1 MPLPLVLIAFCA
13 HVAVLVRVLTYR
25 RNGARHRH
33 RASWFAWAVVTVAG
47 GASIELLLHAG
58 SVGFFEAATAVL
70 LAMSV
75 CGTRGNV
82 ARLLRS
88 E

>member
-1 MPLPLVLIAFCA
+1 MHLPFALIALAA

-33 RASWFAWAVVTVAG
+33 RAAWFAWTVAAIAG

-58 SVGFFEAATAVL
+58 ATGFFDAATAVL

>member
-1 MPLPLVLIAFCA
+1 MAFPFALIALAA
-13 HVAVLVRVLTYR
+13 HLAVLVRVLTYR
-25 RNGARHRH
+25 RNGARHRRH
-33 RASWFAWAVVTVAG
+33 ASWFAWMLVAVAG
-47 GASIELLLHAG
+47 GASIEWLLHTGA
-58 SVGFFEAATAVL
+58 VGFFDAATAVF
-70 LAMSV
+70 LAMFV

>member
-1 MPLPLVLIAFCA
+1 ML
-13 HVAVLVRVLTYR
+13 VAVT
-25 RNGARHRH
+25 
-33 RASWFAWAVVTVAG
+33 G
-47 GASIELLLHAG
+47 GASIEWLLHTGA
-58 SVGFFEAATAVL
+58 VGFFDAATAVF
-70 LAMSV
+70 LAMFV

>member
-1 MPLPLVLIAFCA
+1 MPLPFALIALCA
-13 HVAVLVRVLTYR
+13 HVAVLVRVLIYR

-33 RASWFAWAVVTVAG
+33 RVSWFAWILVAAAG

-58 SVGFFEAATAVL
+58 SVGFFDAATAVL
-70 LAMSV
+70 LAMAV